1 MTESEPALVMAG
13 AWSMVS
19 VKLWVTVPTVLVAV
33 TERLNT
39 PATVGVP
46 ASVAVPSA
54 PATKLTPVGWVP
66 VSVTAGAG

>member
-19 VKLWVTVPTVLVAV
+19 VKVWVAVPTVLVAV
-33 TERLNT
+33 TERSNT

-46 ASVAVPSA
+46 ARVAVPLA
-54 PATKLTPVGWVP
+54 PATKLTPAGWVP